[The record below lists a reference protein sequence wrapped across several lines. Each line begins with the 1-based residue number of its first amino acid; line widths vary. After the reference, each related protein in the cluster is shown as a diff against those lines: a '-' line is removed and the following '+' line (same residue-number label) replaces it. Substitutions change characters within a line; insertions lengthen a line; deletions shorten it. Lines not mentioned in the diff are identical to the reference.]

1 MSTTIIV
8 TSAAELNQALSQASG
23 GETILLTAGDYGSLN
38 LHNTNFASNV
48 TIQSADPNAKAS
60 FSAVHLKQSSNIT
73 FDSIKFDY
81 SFSGGDHHFQSKF
94 GVYDSQNITFNN
106 SIFDGDVASGTGTS
120 ADGTG
125 YGTGLN
131 IAGSTNININN
142 TEFSQWWKAVI
153 AVNSDGIN
161 VTGNDIHTIRSDGL
175 VFDNVDNILV
185 ENNHLHD
192 FGGAAG
198 SGDHRDMIQIQRAYG
213 SGSDNITI
221 RNNLFDMA
229 NGDFTQTIW
238 AGGDGKNIDDPS
250 VIHHN
255 VLIEGNTIYNG
266 HFHGISLY
274 GVDGLTITKN
284 SVLHVDEKTLTGGIE
299 IPAINVS
306 AGSKNVTIDQNIT
319 SQIVGYNGQADWNV
333 ANNALI
339 QPSEY
344 DQNFTYQA
352 TAQGNGY
359 NQYVVV
365 PGSLADTLNAG
376 SAVSHGATGS
386 TPPQQVTPGGSQPN
400 TNPTPPDSGSGQ
412 PDTGSG
418 QPDTGSEQ
426 PDTGSEQPDTG
437 SEQPDTGSEQPDT
450 GSEQPDTGSE
460 QPDTGSEQ
468 TDTGSEQP
476 DAESEPV
483 LGADPQGE
491 LMIDITHQD
500 SPETIGRLDEV
511 SYVGKTHVPADETQA
526 EGDTSAEQPD
536 TGSEP
541 AHGGGW
547 QSELSMI
554 DISNQNSRGNIGTL
568 DGISDASQVSFSVD
582 ITRDEGE
589 TGAERLVWNH
599 SNFGLKLN
607 KKGHL
612 VAKVDNNDDGF
623 RKGFKIKDVDLN
635 DGETHQ
641 VTLMVDQDTD
651 RLQIMVDGAVVLD
664 ETNTDFDF
672 AGGQERDWYVGDSV
686 DTFAIGEE
694 APFVEPYSDLFA

>member
-60 FSAVHLKQSSNIT
+60 FSDVHLKQSSNIT

-418 QPDTGSEQ
+418 QPDTGSGQ
-426 PDTGSEQPDTG
+426 PDTGSEQP
-437 SEQPDTGSEQPDT
+437 
-450 GSEQPDTGSE
+450 
-460 QPDTGSEQ
+460 
-468 TDTGSEQP
+468 DTGSEQP

-623 RKGFKIKDVDLN
+623 RKGFKVKDVELN

-651 RLQIMVDGAVVLD
+651 RLQILVDGAVVLD

-672 AGGQERDWYVGDSV
+672 ADGQERDWYVGDSV
-686 DTFAIGEE
+686 DTFAVGEE

>member
-1 MSTTIIV
+1 MSTTITV
-8 TSAAELNQALSQASG
+8 TSAAELNQALSQAKG
-23 GETILLTAGDYGSLN
+23 GETILLAAGDYGQLS
-38 LHNTNFASNV
+38 LHNTNYASNV
-48 TIQSADPNAKAS
+48 TIKSADSNAQAS
-60 FSAVHLKQSSNIT
+60 FSGIHVKQSSNVT
-73 FDSIKFDY
+73 FDGIKFDY
-81 SFSGGDHHFQSKF
+81 TYNSGDYNFQSPF
-94 GVYDSQNITFNN
+94 GVYGSQNIAFKN
-106 SIFDGDVASGTGTS
+106 SVFDGDFARGTGTT

-125 YGTGLN
+125 YGTGLT
-131 IAGSTNININN
+131 ISGSTNVDIDN
-142 TEFSQWWKAVI
+142 TEFSKWLKAVI
-153 AVNSDGIN
+153 AVNSNGVS
-161 VTGNDIHTIRSDGL
+161 VTGSDIHTIRSDGL

-185 ENNHLHD
+185 ENNYIHD

-198 SGDHRDMIQIQRAYG
+198 SGDHRDMIQIQRANG

-221 RNNLFDMA
+221 RNNVFDMG

-238 AGGDGKNIDDPS
+238 AGGDGKDINDPN

-274 GVDGLTITKN
+274 GVDGLTISKN

-299 IPAINVS
+299 IPVINVS
-306 AGSKNVTIDQNIT
+306 SGSKNVTITQNIT
-319 SQIVGYNGQADWNV
+319 SLIVGHNGQADWNV
-333 ANNALI
+333 SNNALV
-339 QPSEY
+339 QPGEY

-359 NQYVVV
+359 NQYVVI

-386 TPPQQVTPGGSQPN
+386 TPPQQVPPGGSQPN
-400 TNPTPPDSGSGQ
+400 TNPTPPDGGSGQ

-450 GSEQPDTGSE
+450 GSE
-460 QPDTGSEQ
+460 
-468 TDTGSEQP
+468 
-476 DAESEPV
+476 PV

-500 SPETIGRLDEV
+500 SPETIGRLDGV
-511 SYVGKTHVPADETQA
+511 SEVGKTHVPADETQA

-541 AHGGGW
+541 VHGDGW

-623 RKGFKIKDVDLN
+623 RKGFKAKDVELN

-651 RLQIMVDGAVVLD
+651 RLQILVDGAVVLD

>member
-60 FSAVHLKQSSNIT
+60 FSDVHLKQSSNIT

-333 ANNALI
+333 TNNALI

-359 NQYVVV
+359 NQYVVI

-386 TPPQQVTPGGSQPN
+386 TPPQQVPPGGSQPN
-400 TNPTPPDSGSGQ
+400 TSPTPPDSGSGQ

-418 QPDTGSEQ
+418 QPN
-426 PDTGSEQPDTG
+426 
-437 SEQPDTGSEQPDT
+437 TGSEQPDT

-468 TDTGSEQP
+468 TDTGSE
-476 DAESEPV
+476 PV

-500 SPETIGRLDEV
+500 SPETIGRLDGV
-511 SYVGKTHVPADETQA
+511 SEVGKTHVPADETQA

-541 AHGGGW
+541 VHGDGW

-623 RKGFKIKDVDLN
+623 RKGFKVKDVELN

-651 RLQIMVDGAVVLD
+651 RLQILVDGAVVLD

-672 AGGQERDWYVGDSV
+672 ADGQERDWYVGDSV
-686 DTFAIGEE
+686 DTFAVGEE